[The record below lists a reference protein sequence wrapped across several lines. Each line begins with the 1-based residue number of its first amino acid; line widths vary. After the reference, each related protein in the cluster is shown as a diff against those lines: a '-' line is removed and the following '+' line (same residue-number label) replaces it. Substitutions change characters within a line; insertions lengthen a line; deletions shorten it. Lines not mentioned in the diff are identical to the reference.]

1 MGGVLEDRWKVPGDR
16 WKVPGDT
23 WWSSGRHV
31 EGFLEESRK
40 GRGLLGDE
48 AVDDFAGLV
57 GGGVWG
63 GVEAG
68 EARGA
73 DCEAAEAVV

>member
-1 MGGVLEDRWKVPGDR
+1 MTGETIQDDNGRGSGGHVEG
-16 WKVPGDT
+16 
-23 WWSSGRHV
+23 SGRQV
-31 EGFLEESRK
+31 EGFLEENRK

>member
-1 MGGVLEDRWKVPGDR
+1 MGGVLEDSWRG
-16 WKVPGDT
+16 
-23 WWSSGRHV
+23 SGGQVEGSGGQV
-31 EGFLEESRK
+31 EGFLEENRK

>member
-1 MGGVLEDRWKVPGDR
+1 M
-16 WKVPGDT
+16 
-23 WWSSGRHV
+23 

-68 EARGA
+68 EAGGA
-73 DCEAAEAVV
+73 DCEVAEAVV